1 MGFELSNGFHI
12 VGWVS
17 KDVLDREFWGL
28 FLVLVL
34 GVFLLHVGCDFLM
47 RETLGVFWFS
57 ASLQIWDVL
66 VQWFS

>member
-1 MGFELSNGFHI
+1 MGFKLSNGFHI

-17 KDVLDREFWGL
+17 KDVLQREFWG
-28 FLVLVL
+28 FFMVLVL
-34 GVFLLHVGCDFLM
+34 GVFLLHVECDFLM
-47 RETLGVFWFS
+47 METLAVFWFS